1 VAVSLIDEGNRSTG
15 ENHRPVASHWQ
26 TLSHNV
32 ASSVPRMSGI
42 RTHNF
47 SDVIGTAYIDSCKP
61 NYHVITTTTS
71 PIYWTCF
78 QPEYSWNTV
87 RWTSNNQSINQSYD
101 WFAKPPQVY
110 NVCHNFTDVD
120 YASIPFFRLARS
132 GLCCPNKKST
142 MTTEAVILFFT
153 FQMRGINI
161 FFNNRYEHQQK
172 YFYCDFVL
180 NALFTRES

>member
-1 VAVSLIDEGNRSTG
+1 MAVSLIDEGNRSTG

-32 ASSVPRMSGI
+32 ASNVPRMSGI

-47 SDVIGTAYIDSCKP
+47 SDVIGPAYIDSCKP

-71 PIYWTCF
+71 SIYWACF

-87 RWTSNNQSINQSYD
+87 RLTSNNQPINLM
-101 WFAKPPQVY
+101 
-110 NVCHNFTDVD
+110 
-120 YASIPFFRLARS
+120 I
-132 GLCCPNKKST
+132 GLLNRPRFIMFVIISRMLT
-142 MTTEAVILFFT
+142 MTACHCFVLQGLGYAVPTKNPPWLLKQSFCFT
-153 FQMRGINI
+153 FQMRVINI

-172 YFYCDFVL
+172 YFYCDFCIECIVH
-180 NALFTRES
+180 